1 MLKFLSFRPFT
12 GLHMLAIMLV
22 FFGTV
27 IAVNINMAVRAN
39 TSWTGLVAKNGYVAS
54 IDYQRD
60 REGRK
65 AAAALGW
72 TVAVDETAGHVTFT
86 VLSGEEEAPVYM
98 SAVEALA
105 VRSVTRDDPR
115 PMVFESI
122 GDGQYRNAEALPSG
136 DWVLK
141 ASLRKSDTTVPWRAV
156 ISVE

>member
-1 MLKFLSFRPFT
+1 MLQFLSFRPFT
-12 GLHMLAIMLV
+12 GRHMLAIMLL

-27 IAVNINMAVRAN
+27 IVVNVFMAIRAN

-54 IDYQRD
+54 LDYQRD

-72 TVAVDETAGHVTFT
+72 TVSVEEADGYVTFA
-86 VLSGEEEAPVYM
+86 VSDASAAPVFM
-98 SAVEALA
+98 SAVDALA
-105 VRSVTRDDPR
+105 VRSVTREDPH

-122 GDGQYRNAEALPSG
+122 GGGRYRALEALPAG

-141 ASLRKSDTTVPWRAV
+141 ASLRKSADEVPWRAV
-156 ISVE
+156 VTVE

>member
-12 GLHMLAIMLV
+12 GLHMLAIMLA

-54 IDYQRD
+54 IDYQMSQ
-60 REGRK
+60 EGRK
-65 AAAALGW
+65 LAEQLGW
-72 TVAVDETAGHVTFT
+72 TVDVTETGGHVTFLVT
-86 VLSGEEEAPVYM
+86 GADAAPVYM

-105 VRSVTRDDPR
+105 VRSVTRQDPH
-115 PMVFESI
+115 PLVFESL
-122 GDGQYRNAEALPSG
+122 GEGRYRNAEALPSG

-141 ASLRKSDTTVPWRAV
+141 ATLRKSETTVPWRAV
-156 ISVE
+156 VSVE